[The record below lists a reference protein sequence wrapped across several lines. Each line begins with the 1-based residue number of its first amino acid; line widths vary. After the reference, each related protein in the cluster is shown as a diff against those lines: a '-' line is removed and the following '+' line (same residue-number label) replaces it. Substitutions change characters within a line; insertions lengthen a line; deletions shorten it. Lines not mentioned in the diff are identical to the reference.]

1 MAFPPMNPFRWS
13 FRAQF
18 LLGFLGCAALLAY
31 AIYTQLYQGLEPC
44 PLCIFQRIAYAAL
57 ALVFLFGGLHAPRG
71 PGGRRFYGVLVLL
84 ASLVGIGIAGR
95 HVWLQSLPPD
105 AMLSC
110 GPPLSFL
117 QETLGPFELVRK
129 VLTGTGNCGTVDWTL
144 LGLSMP
150 VWSLIGFVLLAGWGL
165 FAAFRRRKGRNRL

>member
-1 MAFPPMNPFRWS
+1 V
-13 FRAQF
+13 
-18 LLGFLGCAALLAY
+18 AY

-57 ALVFLFGGLHAPRG
+57 ALVFLVGGLHAPRG
-71 PGGRRFYGVLVLL
+71 TGGRRVYGVLVLL

-95 HVWLQSLPPD
+95 HVWLQSLPAD
-105 AMLSC
+105 GALSC

-129 VLTGTGNCGTVDWTL
+129 VLTGSGNCGTVDWTL

-150 VWSLIGFVLLAGWGL
+150 AWSLIGFVLLAGWGL
-165 FAAFRRRKGRNRL
+165 LAAFRRRKGRRL